1 MKLPEGAIPNKN
13 KRYGEVF
20 WTTINHCN
28 RLLIYPGPIMP
39 GCLQTRIPPKP
50 IDFLLKMVNTFQYP
64 SFVDISYAA
73 TAFHTPI
80 RSVQFVF
87 LTTCHMSNL
96 KKTAAFALVWVVLPR
111 MWEFYPTKRDP
122 TNQPRSH
129 RRYLTMVT

>member
-28 RLLIYPGPIMP
+28 RLLIYSGPIMP
-39 GCLQTRIPPKP
+39 GCLQTRIPPKTHRLSTK
-50 IDFLLKMVNTFQYP
+50 DGQYM
-64 SFVDISYAA
+64 SISIIYR
-73 TAFHTPI
+73 HKLRSNSLPPI

-111 MWEFYPTKRDP
+111 MREFYSAKRDP

-129 RRYLTMVT
+129 RRLHLTMVT